1 MEIIKISPGK
11 RWEVVFRDND
21 NWQVGI
27 YFPEYTSREQI
38 DVLEKHDA
46 PELFYLVSGRIV
58 LVLSNDLKEI
68 REVEMEPGE
77 IYIVNEWH
85 SAYRP
90 NGENGIALVIEKPSI
105 KTEYARLK

>member
-1 MEIIKISPGK
+1 LAS
-11 RWEVVFRDND
+11 R
-21 NWQVGI
+21 I
-27 YFPEYTSREQI
+27 YFPEYMSRKQI
-38 DVLEKHDA
+38 DVLEKPDA

-85 SAYRP
+85 NAYRP
-90 NGENGIALVIEKPSI
+90 NGEKGVAIVIEKINI
-105 KTEYARLK
+105 KTEFAKL

>member
-1 MEIIKISPGK
+1 MEIIRISPRK

-68 REVEMEPGE
+68 REVEMESGE

-85 SAYRP
+85 NAYRP
-90 NGENGIALVIEKPSI
+90 NGEKGVAIVIEKVNI
-105 KTEYARLK
+105 KTEFAKL

>member
-38 DVLEKHDA
+38 DVLEK
-46 PELFYLVSGRIV
+46 
-58 LVLSNDLKEI
+58 
-68 REVEMEPGE
+68 
-77 IYIVNEWH
+77 
-85 SAYRP
+85 
-90 NGENGIALVIEKPSI
+90 
-105 KTEYARLK
+105 T